1 MPSPEGRGGG
11 FPAGTLYTPVPDPLL
26 GPLLEEV
33 QDLAELKCT
42 MRVAYLLH
50 QRRGASRCIPEGEV
64 LADPVLVAGLGGP
77 ATSARD
83 AIRHGLGLAVARG
96 TFLVVGPAV
105 GPAVGNGEDDGARRL
120 LFLNDEPGRRAVERL
135 RVQGGR
141 PEEAPDDG
149 PTPAGPRPNIFRLYE
164 ENIGMITP
172 LLADDLKEA
181 EGEFPGEWIED
192 AFKLAVAR
200 NARSWRYIQAVLR
213 RWASE
218 GRDDGEPGR
227 HTAKTPSPEGLR
239 EYLRKRGRLP
249 TS

>member
-1 MPSPEGRGGG
+1 MPRPKGRGGG

-26 GPLLEEV
+26 GPFLEEV

-77 ATSARD
+77 APSTRD
-83 AIRHGLGLAVARG
+83 AIRRGLGLAVARG
-96 TFLVVGPAV
+96 TFLAV
-105 GPAVGNGEDDGARRL
+105 RRREDDGARRL
-120 LFLNDEPGRRAVERL
+120 LLLNDEAGRRAVERL
-135 RVQGGR
+135 RREGVLA
-141 PEEAPDDG
+141 EDD
-149 PTPAGPRPNIFRLYE
+149 PYDETVPVGPRPNIFRLYE
-164 ENIGMITP
+164 ENIGMVTP

-192 AFKLAVAR
+192 AFKLAVTR
-200 NARSWRYIQAVLR
+200 NARSWRYIQVVLR
-213 RWASE
+213 RWKSE

>member
-1 MPSPEGRGGG
+1 MPCPEGKRGG
-11 FPAGTLYTPVPDPLL
+11 FSAGTLYTPVPDPLL
-26 GPLLEEV
+26 GPLLEEI

-42 MRVAYLLH
+42 MRVVYLLH

-77 ATSARD
+77 APSTRD
-83 AIRHGLGLAVARG
+83 AIRRGLGLAVARG
-96 TFLVVGPAV
+96 TFLAV
-105 GPAVGNGEDDGARRL
+105 GRGVDGETQRL
-120 LFLNDEPGRRAVERL
+120 LFLNDEAGRKAVERL
-135 RVQGGR
+135 RVERGLREDEVDGGT
-141 PEEAPDDG
+141 APVG
-149 PTPAGPRPNIFRLYE
+149 PKPNIFRLYE

-172 LLADDLKEA
+172 LLADDMKEA
-181 EGEFPGEWIED
+181 EREYPWEWIED

-200 NARSWRYIQAVLR
+200 NARNWRYIQAVLR

-249 TS
+249 GS